1 MLFLLPAY
9 LSENSKNNAFAPEIS
24 EIILKIDHYLVEN
37 EKTARKIIKFFCPE
51 KKQPELKLFLLNKN
65 STNAD
70 LKEIFT
76 LMKSGTDVGLL
87 SEAGLPCIADPG
99 NIAVKWCHENS
110 IKVVPINGPSSIILA
125 LISSGFNGQQFT
137 FHGYLPIDKS
147 EKRKKLLELEK
158 MVEKT
163 GYTQIFMETPYRNMP
178 MIEDLCSSISGN
190 TLLCIAA
197 NINDNDSEFIKT
209 KKIAD
214 WKNQIPELHKIP
226 AIFLIGK

>member
-37 EKTARKIIKFFCPE
+37 EKTARKMIKFFCPE

-158 MVEKT
+158 LVEKT

-197 NINDNDSEFIKT
+197 NINDKDSEFIKT

-214 WKNQIPELHKIP
+214 WKKQIPELHKIP

>member
-1 MLFLLPAY
+1 MLYLLPAY
-9 LSENSKNNAFAPEIS
+9 LSENSPKNAFSPEIS
-24 EIILKIDHYLVEN
+24 EIIFNVDHYIVEN
-37 EKTARKIIKFFCPE
+37 EKTARKMIKFFCAE

-70 LKEIFT
+70 LKEIFG
-76 LMKSGTDVGLL
+76 LMKSGTNVGLL

-147 EKRKKLLELEK
+147 EKRKKILELEK
-158 MVEKT
+158 LVEKT

-178 MIEDLCSSISGN
+178 MIEDLCSSIAGN

-197 NINDNDSEFIKT
+197 NINDPKSEFIKT

-214 WKNQIPELHKIP
+214 WKKSIPELHKIP